1 MKTASRLPGKN
12 HVSIGRGLCGDAL
25 RDEKLAADIGA
36 GYDIIVANIVADVII
51 GMTPMFMDK
60 LVPGGTLIC
69 SGILNERAD
78 EVCAALEQAGFVILS
93 RENSEDWT
101 AFSAKK

>member
-1 MKTASRLPGKN
+1 
-12 HVSIGRGLCGDAL
+12 
-25 RDEKLAADIGA
+25 
-36 GYDIIVANIVADVII
+36 
-51 GMTPMFMDK
+51 MTPMFMDK